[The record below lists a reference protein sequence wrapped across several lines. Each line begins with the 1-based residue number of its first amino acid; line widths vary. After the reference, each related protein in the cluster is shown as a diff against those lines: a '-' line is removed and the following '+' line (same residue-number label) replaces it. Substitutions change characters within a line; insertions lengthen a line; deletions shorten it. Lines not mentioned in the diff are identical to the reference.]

1 MRADRAH
8 GLTRL
13 MAAQFTS
20 GLADNALLLV
30 AIAQV
35 TASGGPVWWLP
46 LLKLLFTL
54 AYVVL
59 APMAGPLA
67 DRWPKAR
74 VMGVANAVKALSCAA
89 MALGAPVLACFGVAG
104 AGAAVYSPAKYG
116 LVTELVPARGLVAAN
131 GWIEVSTVLSIL
143 LGTLLGGALCS
154 DTLAGQAARLTGLS
168 PLDLALSVLL
178 GLYGLAALLNMG
190 LPNSGAPLQPIPPL
204 SRQFAAFAHDNAQ
217 LWKDPL
223 GQISLATTTLF
234 WGVGATLQLL
244 VLRWAELQLGLD
256 LSEAAYLQGL
266 SAVGVVLGAALAG
279 RWVALEQAPRVLGLG
294 VLLGLTVLQLNAV
307 SDWGPAA
314 GVLCAAG
321 VLGGLF
327 VVPMNALLQHRGC
340 ELLSA
345 GRSVAVQNFNE
356 NASVLLMLGA
366 YTLALR
372 EGVDLDRLVTL
383 AGLLTSAAMCLIAL
397 RHRWLR
403 QQPAP
408 SPALPAQAL
417 PACKDL
423 P

>member
-1 MRADRAH
+1 MPTERAR

-35 TASGGPVWWLP
+35 TATGGPAWWLP

-54 AYVVL
+54 SYVVL
-59 APMAGPLA
+59 APVAGPLA

-74 VMGVANAVKALSCAA
+74 VMGLANAVKALSCAA
-89 MALGAPVLACFGVAG
+89 MALGAPVLACFCVAG

-116 LVTELVPARGLVAAN
+116 LVTELVPARRLVAAN
-131 GWIEVSTVLSIL
+131 GWIEVTTVLSIL
-143 LGTLLGGALCS
+143 LGTLLGGVLCS
-154 DTLAGQAARLTGLS
+154 DTLAAHTAGHSVLS
-168 PLDLALSVLL
+168 PFDLAFGVLL
-178 GLYGLAALLNMG
+178 GLYGLAALLNIG
-190 LPNSGAPLQPIPPL
+190 LPHSGVPLRPLPPL
-204 SRQFAAFAHDNAQ
+204 SQQFTAFARDNTR
-217 LWKDPL
+217 LWQDPL

-234 WGVGATLQLL
+234 WGIGATLQLL

-266 SAVGVVLGAALAG
+266 SAVGVVVGAALAG

-294 VLLGLTVLQLNAV
+294 VLLGLTVWQLNTV
-307 SDWGPAA
+307 TDWASAA

-340 ELLSA
+340 VLLSA

-356 NASVLLMLGA
+356 NASVLLMVGA

-372 EGVDLDRLVTL
+372 EDMALDRLVTL
-383 AGLLTSAAMCLIAL
+383 AGALTAAAMCLIAL

-403 QQPAP
+403 QRPTP
-408 SPALPAQAL
+408 SPHHTPALPT
-417 PACKDL
+417 CKDL